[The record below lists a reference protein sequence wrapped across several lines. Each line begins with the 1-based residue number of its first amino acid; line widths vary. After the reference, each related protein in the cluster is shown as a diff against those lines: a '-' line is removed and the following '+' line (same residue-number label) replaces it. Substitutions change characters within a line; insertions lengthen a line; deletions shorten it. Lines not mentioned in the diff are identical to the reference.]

1 MNFSDEEGRDE
12 KSADLLFPYVG
23 SNVMSCQGRFLCGF
37 GKGK

>member
-23 SNVMSCQGRFLCGF
+23 SNGMSCQGGFLCGF
-37 GKGK
+37 SKGK